1 MGGLVPPT
9 TTANPATL
17 LPFPLQPSSTAT
29 TPRTMPIV
37 LQSPLV
43 TAVRQREMSSS
54 AGSGTAGSSTARGA
68 STPRTGPS
76 TSTLGQSMTPRAAT
90 KLELESVSSRSG
102 DVVEE
107 RDEEERSVT
116 VSFEDEADQDKDRSF
131 TPSGDHS
138 GDRSYDSYADNFSVG
153 DYAGSQGGS
162 GSVRIRAAPPPG
174 SEADTSGS
182 YSENFDTTSAS
193 LSSLGQP
200 ISTRFFPI
208 SFPRPSSGYSP
219 GGNSGSNGHHT
230 DSHRSRGSAYS
241 SHIESLRNRRSSLHD
256 SLLSHGPDS
265 ILSHGQD
272 SLVSHSHGSTA
283 SLAQDDSLLT
293 TSRHDDSIM
302 SIGHDSMISSPARS
316 QRSGSTGLIPP
327 PPPNP
332 NQRRRRAGTA
342 PSVISA
348 ESIESLSALRRRVE
362 SHTVRPGIPAEFG
375 GLSDE
380 GFEAERED
388 SVGLLSAPSSRKNSL
403 VAMNQRSRRG
413 RVSSGSA
420 SGSAGSRG
428 SASGGSRAVSGAS
441 GSTGSR
447 AVSGGSGMSGS
458 AGSRAVSG
466 ASRTTGSTSSLRHA
480 RSEEEGQDHTFGIGS
495 SMWRRGAPALR
506 QRHDSDAEPP
516 VPERPEIH
524 PDPASSSTTQGTST
538 QPFPRHSI
546 ATSSTSADP
555 AASTIAGSFVTAP
568 PSFVS
573 ASETEHDWD
582 R

>member
-1 MGGLVPPT
+1 
-9 TTANPATL
+9 
-17 LPFPLQPSSTAT
+17 
-29 TPRTMPIV
+29 
-37 LQSPLV
+37 
-43 TAVRQREMSSS
+43 
-54 AGSGTAGSSTARGA
+54 
-68 STPRTGPS
+68 
-76 TSTLGQSMTPRAAT
+76 
-90 KLELESVSSRSG
+90 LELESVSSRG
-102 DVVEE
+102 EVVEE

-116 VSFEDEADQDKDRSF
+116 VSYDDEEAEGEDKDRSF
-131 TPSGDHS
+131 TLSGEHS

-230 DSHRSRGSAYS
+230 DSHRSRRSAYS
-241 SHIESLRNRRSSLHD
+241 SHIESPRPRRSSAHD

-265 ILSHGQD
+265 ILSHGPD
-272 SLVSHSHGSTA
+272 SIVSQSHGSTA

-293 TSRHDDSIM
+293 SRHDDSIV
-302 SIGHDSMISSPARS
+302 SIGQDSMISSPARS

-327 PPPNP
+327 PPHNP
-332 NQRRRRAGTA
+332 NQRRRRAGTE

-362 SHTVRPGIPAEFG
+362 SHTVRPGIPAEFR

-380 GFEAERED
+380 AFEDERED
-388 SVGLLSAPSSRKNSL
+388 SVGMLSAPSSRKNSL
-403 VAMNQRSRRG
+403 VAMNQRGRRG
-413 RVSSGSA
+413 RVSSSG

-428 SASGGSRAVSGAS
+428 SASGGSRAVSGTS
-441 GSTGSR
+441 GGSR
-447 AVSGGSGMSGS
+447 AVSGSSGMSGS

-466 ASRTTGSTSSLRHA
+466 ASNATMGLEDPSGTHSLKRKDKIIRLASGRACGDVVLRRFVNDTTRAMLNLLFPNGPISTLTSIRPLLLRLNRSRDIRLRPA
-480 RSEEEGQDHTFGIGS
+480 RL
-495 SMWRRGAPALR
+495 LR
-506 QRHDSDAEPP
+506 
-516 VPERPEIH
+516 I
-524 PDPASSSTTQGTST
+524 
-538 QPFPRHSI
+538 PRHR
-546 ATSSTSADP
+546 P
-555 AASTIAGSFVTAP
+555 LL
-568 PSFVS
+568 
-573 ASETEHDWD
+573 D
-582 R
+582 RL